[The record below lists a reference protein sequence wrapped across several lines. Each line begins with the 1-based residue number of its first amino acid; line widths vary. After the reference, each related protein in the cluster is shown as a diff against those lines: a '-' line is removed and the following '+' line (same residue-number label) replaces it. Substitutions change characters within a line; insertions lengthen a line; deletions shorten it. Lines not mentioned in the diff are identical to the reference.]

1 MAELMYLIL
10 HRIEVLTGSKLF
22 NSERMT
28 SDAYLSLRSVQ
39 PVDLLTLMVVVETDA
54 VGAAQQ
60 RMRVTAV
67 DGAAPQLAVTQVVEA
82 GRRL

>member
-67 DGAAPQLAVTQVVEA
+67 DCAAPQLAVTQVVEA